1 MAVSSYINL
10 IAFMVITILYYL
22 FKPSLQID
30 QLDDIAA
37 YNKTNSI
44 YLAIYLLLII
54 ISQFFVN
61 VSIMSST
68 CGGKITDNLGPAA
81 VFTVVPWLFIFGVM
95 IMVLLVYPGFKS
107 VFSDVIGYFYISS
120 SANEII
126 TKLLVNKEVSD
137 TLKDQ
142 PFPGQEILEPSA
154 PLMPL
159 QDTEPSAP
167 PLESIMNIAKES
179 LSDSVEAPLMVDE
192 FPIEEE
198 PFEEKP
204 FEEEPFEEEPVDKQR
219 GGKKRMK
226 KEGKHMKGGLKG
238 GAPTR
243 DQLQDAA
250 DLIVKICGNVSVLI
264 NQIVPENF
272 KSYWNILTPLMKPKY
287 TENPTPLDKA
297 ELDKLQVNLF
307 ESVVTRDNIGEAMW
321 FLYTGILVTSLVQL
335 KIATRGCAKSTQ
347 QMEADYKKFLAEEAE
362 VKAKKQ
368 LSERGE
374 YTIS

>member
-1 MAVSSYINL
+1 MGVSSYINL
-10 IAFMVITILYYL
+10 IAFIIITILYYL
-22 FKPSLQID
+22 FKPALQIE
-30 QLDDIAA
+30 QLDDTTM

-68 CGGKITDNLGPAA
+68 CGGKVTDNLGPAA
-81 VFTVVPWLFIFGVM
+81 LFTIVPWLLIFGVM
-95 IMVLLVYPGFKS
+95 IGVLMVYPGFKS

-126 TKLLVNKEVSD
+126 TKLLVNKEVSE

-142 PFPGQEILEPSA
+142 PDGETLISNEKIVEPSA
-154 PLMPL
+154 PFLPVESV
-159 QDTEPSAP
+159 EPSAP
-167 PLESIMNIAKES
+167 PMTNTETTASSGDIANGTEKES
-179 LSDSVEAPLMVDE
+179 FSDNTEPSDE
-192 FPIEEE
+192 VPI
-198 PFEEKP
+198 
-204 FEEEPFEEEPVDKQR
+204 EEPVDESR

-226 KEGKHMKGGLKG
+226 KVSTQRKGGVMKG
-238 GAPTR
+238 GAPTK

-250 DLIVKICGNVSVLI
+250 DLIVKICGNASILI

-272 KSYWNILTPLMKPKY
+272 KSYWKILNPLMKPKY
-287 TENPTPLDKA
+287 TESPTPFDKA
-297 ELDKLQVNLF
+297 EFDKLEVDFF

-335 KIATRGCAKSTQ
+335 KIATRGCVKSTA
-347 QMEADYKKFLAEEAE
+347 QMEADYKNFQAKEAE
-362 VKAKKQ
+362 VKAKQK
-368 LSERGE
+368 LSEKGE